1 MNYLR
6 HDGAY
11 VSLKTIDKNKNA
23 KEYLDFKVMKGK
35 TEEEA
40 KEALNNLAI
49 KDHLAIIENDT
60 GKFVG
65 TIGFDNIV
73 QSNQR
78 ANISFDFSE
87 EVNGN
92 KTKKILYGQKAIR
105 AMTRYAFESLN
116 LRNVLAEI
124 PANDET
130 AVELFRDLDLYD
142 YIGTRSFSK
151 KAGDELYGTH
161 MFEEV
166 PYGVNL
172 NKGHL
177 LLPENKVLVY
187 NQERNIE
194 LENMKKELN
203 GSSFK
208 LIDPETYEEDDTNYL
223 QEIFGKSLNEANLA
237 TEIGFYK
244 TTFNDY
250 RLSKKFK
257 GPNKYDYLIV
267 HNDGKVIGYV
277 EKLHNDPSNLATD
290 IDVAIIDKNYKN
302 KDIESEALK
311 IYSDELR
318 RIGYVSIA
326 SIGFNYSDDS
336 LLVRKNAGFEK
347 YANRTEA
354 YFGLGKLQD
363 MSYFEKTFDDDIGK
377 SFVKKYPQ

>member
-11 VSLKTIDKNKNA
+11 VSLKTIDKDKNA
-23 KEYLDFKVMKGK
+23 KDYLDFKVMQGK

-40 KEALNNLAI
+40 KEALNKLAI
-49 KDHLAIIENDT
+49 KDYLAIIENDT
-60 GKFVG
+60 NKFVG
-65 TIGFDNIV
+65 TIGFDSIV
-73 QSNQR
+73 QTNQR

-92 KTKKILYGQKAIR
+92 KAKKILYGQKAIN

-124 PANDET
+124 PANDEV

-142 YIGTRSFSK
+142 YIGTRNFSK
-151 KAGDELYGTH
+151 KVGDELYGTH
-161 MFEEV
+161 MFEVV
-166 PYGVNL
+166 PDTNEE
-172 NKGHL
+172 HL
-177 LLPENKVLVY
+177 LLPENKVLVC
-187 NQERNIE
+187 NQERIVD
-194 LENMKKELN
+194 LGKMKMVLN

-208 LIDPETYEEDDTNYL
+208 LIDPENYEEGETDYL
-223 QEIFGKSLNEANLA
+223 QERFGKSLNEQNLA
-237 TEIGFYK
+237 TDIGFYK

-257 GPNKYDYLIV
+257 GPNRYDYLIV

-290 IDVAIIDKNYKN
+290 IDVAIIDNDYKN
-302 KDIESEALK
+302 MGIESEALK

-318 RIGYVSIA
+318 RIGYVSIS
-326 SIGFNYSDDS
+326 SIGFKFNGYSDDS
-336 LLVRKNAGFEK
+336 LSIRSKAGFKE
-347 YANRTEA
+347 YAKRTKA
-354 YFGLGKLQD
+354 YFGFGRLHD
-363 MSYFEKTFDDDIGK
+363 MIYFEKPFDDDIGK
-377 SFVKKYPQ
+377 SFIKK

>member
-11 VSLKTIDKNKNA
+11 VSLKTIDKDKNA
-23 KEYLDFKVMKGK
+23 KDYLDFKVMQGK

-40 KEALNNLAI
+40 KEALNKLAI
-49 KDHLAIIENDT
+49 KDYLAIIENDT
-60 GKFVG
+60 DKFVG
-65 TIGFDNIV
+65 TIGFDSIV
-73 QSNQR
+73 QTNQR

-92 KTKKILYGQKAIR
+92 KAKKILYGQKAIN

-124 PANDET
+124 PANDEV

-142 YIGTRSFSK
+142 YIGTRNFSK
-151 KAGDELYGTH
+151 KVGDELYGTH
-161 MFEEV
+161 MFEVV
-166 PYGVNL
+166 PDTNEE
-172 NKGHL
+172 HL
-177 LLPENKVLVY
+177 LLPENKVLVC
-187 NQERNIE
+187 NQERIVD
-194 LENMKKELN
+194 LGKKKMVLN

-208 LIDPETYEEDDTNYL
+208 LIDPENYEEDETDYL
-223 QEIFGKSLNEANLA
+223 QERFGRSLNEQNLA
-237 TEIGFYK
+237 TDIGFYK

-257 GPNKYDYLIV
+257 GPNRYDYLIV

-290 IDVAIIDKNYKN
+290 IDVAIIDNDYKN
-302 KDIESEALK
+302 MGIESDALK

-318 RIGYVSIA
+318 RIGYVSIS

-336 LLVRKNAGFEK
+336 LSVRKNAGFKK

-354 YFGLGKLQD
+354 YFGFGKLQD
-363 MSYFEKTFDDDIGK
+363 MSYFEKPFDDEMGK
-377 SFVKKYPQ
+377 SFVKK